1 MKKLFLRAVAAV
13 TLIMAIG
20 GFSATAHAIE
30 RGGAADMISAMN
42 KNPEIKT
49 ILKVEDGKLI
59 SGKTEVVLNGVN
71 LGGWLLMET
80 WMGPVADEREE
91 MSNTEIIE
99 ILTDRFGKDIMYDL
113 MGAYEES
120 FITEADFE
128 RIASLGF
135 NCIRLPFWYRNFMTE
150 NGQWR
155 GGGAALSPGM
165 ERLDWVIGQC
175 EKYGIYVIL
184 DMHGCP
190 GGQSMNHGTGE
201 IGRNELYNNEQN
213 LAMMERLWTEIA
225 KRYKNSPIVA
235 AYDIM
240 NEPQNNSGYTGDRAW
255 QAESPEAVR
264 LTNTV
269 YDRMIKA
276 IRTVD
281 KRHIITIEGVWTMN
295 VLPNPAEYGWENMM
309 YQLHIYDD
317 TAEMI
322 NKRVEEL
329 IRARDEW
336 NTAVIVGEYN
346 SGALEEYAKDLYE
359 KNGISRIKW
368 TYKTVGDTLGNWG
381 LYNKKIKKPDIR
393 TATYPE
399 LKKIFGT
406 EMRTENGFEFNA
418 DEYGRIK

>member
-1 MKKLFLRAVAAV
+1 MKKLFFKAATAV
-13 TLIMAIG
+13 TLIMLIV
-20 GFSATAHAIE
+20 GFSTTAHAIE
-30 RGGAADMISAMN
+30 RGGVADMTSGAN

-49 ILKVEDGKLI
+49 ILKVDNGKLTN
-59 SGKTEVVLNGVN
+59 GKDEVVLNGVN

-80 WMGPVADEREE
+80 WMGPVADKNEE
-91 MSNTEIIE
+91 MSNNEIIE

-113 MGAYEES
+113 MDAYEES
-120 FITEADFE
+120 FITETDFE

-150 NGQWR
+150 DGRWR
-155 GGGAALSPGM
+155 GGNATLSPGM
-165 ERLDWVIGQC
+165 ERLDWVIEQC
-175 EKYGIYVIL
+175 EKYGLYVIL

-201 IGRNELYNNEQN
+201 IGRNELYNNEQK
-213 LAMMERLWTEIA
+213 LEMMERLWVEIA
-225 KRYKNSPIVA
+225 KKYKNSSIVA

-240 NEPQNNSGYTGDRAW
+240 NEPQNNSGYFGDRAW

-264 LTNTV
+264 LTNSV

-281 KRHIITIEGVWTMN
+281 KCHIITIEGVWTMK

-322 NKRVEEL
+322 DKRAEEL
-329 IRARDEW
+329 LRARDEW
-336 NTAVIVGEYN
+336 GTAVIVGEYN
-346 SGALEEYAKDLYE
+346 SGALETYAKEIYE
-359 KNGISRIKW
+359 KNGISRLKW
-368 TYKTVGDTLGNWG
+368 TYKTVGDNLGNWG
-381 LYNKKIKKPDIR
+381 LYNKKIEKPDVR
-393 TATYPE
+393 TATYQQ
-399 LKKIFGT
+399 LKKLFGT
-406 EMRTENGFEFNA
+406 EMRTENGFDFNT
-418 DEYGRIK
+418 DEYEKIK